1 MPFGKVIFQIQ
12 SIDRAIVKAWITST
26 QRFTKFHQI
35 WPQLAL
41 KTLEKG
47 GFKMSNLL
55 FCPSLTEPILGRFP
69 VQRDWADCRIRWSQL
84 MFEEN
89 KAIIETMELLRSKAI
104 PVLPFHDSLVVP
116 SASAETTHKILKRV
130 LES

>member
-1 MPFGKVIFQIQ
+1 MPLGKVIYQIQ
-12 SIDRAIVKAWITST
+12 SIVRAVVKAWITST

-35 WPQLAL
+35 WPRPAL

-47 GFKMSNLL
+47 GFKTSNLL

-69 VQRDWADCRIRWSQL
+69 VLRDWADCRIRWSQL

-89 KAIIETMELLRSKAI
+89 EAIIETMKLLNSEAI

-116 SASAETTHKILKRV
+116 SASAETAHKILKRV